1 MRKVLCQPRGK
12 GKNMSAE
19 TQNAITHA
27 TYTKVSSLYIIWLIA
42 RRQMVEAVRTRST
55 LVMTGFFLVFQT
67 ILVLISLGPMIHGHL
82 SPREMSFA
90 GTLMAF
96 YLLFVG
102 LMPSTPAIGIASGV
116 FAGDKERGC
125 LTPLLVTPASNTAIF
140 AGKVL
145 GAVLPA
151 LAYSVIGI
159 VVYLVEIAL
168 LYGPDKLSLL
178 PAGLSLLILLII
190 PALALLGSTMAS
202 LISSRVNT
210 FQSAQNYSSLLLM
223 VLWFVLFVL
232 VFLVTVLGL
241 WLFAAVVAAI
251 FGLDILL
258 IVVGANTWRREEVMA
273 RQ

>member
-1 MRKVLCQPRGK
+1 M
-12 GKNMSAE
+12 NTE
-19 TQNAITHA
+19 TQSYEARA
-27 TYTKVSSLYIIWLIA
+27 TYKKASTLQITWLIA
-42 RRQMVEAVRTRST
+42 RRQMLEAIRDRST
-55 LVMTGFFLVFQT
+55 LMMSGMFLIVQT
-67 ILVLISLGPMIHGHL
+67 VLVLISVGPALQDHTIVGL
-82 SPREMSFA
+82 QRA
-90 GTLMAF
+90 GFLMAF

-159 VVYLVEIAL
+159 LVYLAEIAL
-168 LYGPDKLSLL
+168 LYGPDKLALL
-178 PAGLSLLILLII
+178 PVGLSLLILLVI
-190 PALALLGSTMAS
+190 PALALLGATVAS
-202 LISSRVNT
+202 LISSRVTT
-210 FQSAQNYSSLLLM
+210 FQSAQNYSSLLLL
-223 VLWFVLFVL
+223 VLWFVLLGL
-232 VFLVTVLGL
+232 VFLVSIWGL
-241 WLFAAVVAAI
+241 WVFAAVVAAI
-251 FGLDILL
+251 FALDVLL

>member
-1 MRKVLCQPRGK
+1 VQ
-12 GKNMSAE
+12 
-19 TQNAITHA
+19 
-27 TYTKVSSLYIIWLIA
+27 
-42 RRQMVEAVRTRST
+42 
-55 LVMTGFFLVFQT
+55 
-67 ILVLISLGPMIHGHL
+67 GHL

-102 LMPSTPAIGIASGV
+102 LMPSTPSIGIASGV

-151 LAYSVIGI
+151 LAYSIIGI
-159 VVYLVEIAL
+159 LVYLAEIAF
-168 LYGPDKLSLL
+168 LYGPAKLNLLPTGLSILILLVIPALSLL
-178 PAGLSLLILLII
+178 GATL
-190 PALALLGSTMAS
+190 AS

-210 FQSAQNYSSLLLM
+210 FQSAQNYSSLLLF
-223 VLWFVLFVL
+223 VLWSVLFVL
-232 VFLVTVLGL
+232 VFLVTIFGL

-251 FGLDILL
+251 FILDVLL